1 MEGLHGLP
9 AVAAP
14 TFFPKASKNKDI
26 WWETKTPSSTS
37 TLRDE
42 SENEPGEAE
51 DTWDPSDEQ
60 ENGHTKTTAYLWDSM
75 DEEDRKDTIDTL
87 QQSDEW
93 VIWKSKDKWSTTLKA
108 ADFHQLLYIKKDT
121 QEDCWGSKIKGWW
134 RSGDIRVKKP
144 KKTYKCWVKNKTK
157 VPMGAQDVII
167 TALQAPNLN
176 SGKDEY
182 VVDTTGHETHY
193 WQGTESGLLGAF
205 EFQGAC
211 TAGDGS
217 CDMGSKSMGAGFCNL
232 GQLGWN
238 TQTPLPPPSLQD
250 QRTRNS
256 RKVGR
261 EDEGVSSTR
270 PEMVALAEC
279 LEDHDDKISLLYLTD
294 SEAILQAIH
303 RWIGCGAKLNLSKSP
318 DADVLKRV
326 IIKLQKRV
334 LAGAAT
340 LLVKVKAHRGDPLN
354 EEADIRAE
362 LGRLKGHQEV
372 KWNDPTNRTIY
383 RWQEGHHT
391 RSTTWTNTVRNR
403 FRQKAGEIEAFQAL
417 EIGAAKWCKEHIP
430 RKGKDLHNITEEGM
444 SLLDDTELWWE
455 KQNLLWACH
464 ASRSK
469 NRVNR
474 DGSFVQH
481 QIGAISSTF
490 TSDWYLRKG
499 ESRDKMGEWL
509 KKATV
514 RSQDQ
519 RRMLQANTHSFP
531 SNYWRNK
538 ITKGKESDKCDLCR
552 ALWIAEGRF
561 NTEDELPTQTL
572 GHIQHQCEALSE
584 AHTLAHHRCWR
595 IIHAELRR
603 LASSKW
609 QFICINGEK
618 NLKTIW
624 NELEDEIPEV
634 FNFCSVQTLE
644 NAATEQARHHPLT
657 EAEENKHKAGT
668 TKEKIVLD
676 RLWNKRPDGF
686 AIKMPTDSKAGEL
699 VILEFKRM
707 SCVTDQYVKRARNA
721 AEAQYAVIKS
731 ALQQTLGPQ
740 GWTVSQRSFIAG
752 ARSLNEK
759 DLHDNLAYFKV
770 PQAGIDSIRSKL
782 AFKIFDEYANILKGM
797 YSTKFNGRPTNQGDH
812 DQMITAPGGPS
823 PPLITFL
830 QAWQPNNIRRQK
842 EKEKKG
848 ID

>member
-1 MEGLHGLP
+1 
-9 AVAAP
+9 
-14 TFFPKASKNKDI
+14 
-26 WWETKTPSSTS
+26 
-37 TLRDE
+37 
-42 SENEPGEAE
+42 
-51 DTWDPSDEQ
+51 
-60 ENGHTKTTAYLWDSM
+60 M
-75 DEEDRKDTIDTL
+75 DEEDRKDTMNIL
-87 QQSDEW
+87 KQSDEW
-93 VIWKSKDKWSTTLKA
+93 VIWKSKDKWTTPLKA
-108 ADFHQLLYIKKDT
+108 AGFHQLLHIK
-121 QEDCWGSKIKGWW
+121 EDIREECWGSKIKGWW
-134 RSGDIRVKKP
+134 RTGDIRVKQP
-144 KKTYKCWVKNKTK
+144 KKIYECWVKDKTK
-157 VPMGAQDVII
+157 APPGAQDAII
-167 TALQAPNLN
+167 TALHAPNHN
-176 SGKDEY
+176 FGKDEY
-182 VVDTTGHETHY
+182 TVDTLGHEAHY

-205 EFQGAC
+205 EFKGAC

-217 CDMGSKSMGAGFCNL
+217 CDNGSRSMGAGFCNL

-238 TQTPLPPPSLQD
+238 TQTPLPPSALHD

-270 PEMVALAEC
+270 PELVALAEC
-279 LEDHDDKISLLYLTD
+279 LEDHDEDISLLYLTD

-318 DADVLKRV
+318 DADVLKKI

-362 LGRLKGHQEV
+362 MGRRKEIKEV
-372 KWNDPTNRTIY
+372 GWNDPTNRTIY
-383 RWQEGHHT
+383 RWKVGQIT
-391 RSTTWTNTVRNR
+391 RSTAWTNTVKNR
-403 FRQKAGEIEAFQAL
+403 FRQKAGEIEASRAL

-430 RKGKDLHNITEEGM
+430 RKGNNIDDITEEGLA
-444 SLLDDTELWWE
+444 LLDDAELWME
-455 KQNLLWACH
+455 RQSLLWACH

-469 NRVNR
+469 DRVNK
-474 DGSFVQH
+474 DGSFMTH
-481 QIGAISSTF
+481 QLGAISSTF

-552 ALWIAEGRF
+552 ALWITEGRF
-561 NTEDELPTQTL
+561 NTEDELPIQTL

-584 AHTLAHHRCWR
+584 IHTLAHHRCWR
-595 IIHAELRR
+595 IIHAELGR

-609 QFICINGEK
+609 RFICINGEK
-618 NLKTIW
+618 TLKTIW
-624 NELEDEIPEV
+624 NELEVEFPEI
-634 FNFCSVQTLE
+634 FDLCSVQLLE
-644 NAATEQARHHPLT
+644 NAATAQMGHHPLT
-657 EAEENKHKAGT
+657 EAEQRKRDAGT
-668 TKEKIVLD
+668 SEATIAID

-686 AIKMPTDSKAGEL
+686 AIKKPTETKAGEL

-707 SCVTDQYVKRARNA
+707 SCVTDQYVKRAKNV
-721 AEAQYAVIKS
+721 AEAQYAPIKS
-731 ALQQTLGPQ
+731 ALQRTLGRH
-740 GWTVSQRSFIAG
+740 GWTVTQKSFIAG

-782 AFKIFDEYANILKGM
+782 ALKIFDEYANILKGM
-797 YSTKFNGRPTNQGDH
+797 YSTRFNGRPKERVTTNTGDH
-812 DQMITAPGGPS
+812 DQMDTAPDGPS
-823 PPLITFL
+823 PPLITSL
-830 QAWQPNNIRRQK
+830 QAWQPNKIRRQK

-848 ID
+848 DG

>member
-1 MEGLHGLP
+1 
-9 AVAAP
+9 
-14 TFFPKASKNKDI
+14 
-26 WWETKTPSSTS
+26 
-37 TLRDE
+37 
-42 SENEPGEAE
+42 
-51 DTWDPSDEQ
+51 
-60 ENGHTKTTAYLWDSM
+60 M

-108 ADFHQLLYIKKDT
+108 ADVHQLLYIKKDT

-144 KKTYKCWVKNKTK
+144 KKTYECWVKNKTK
-157 VPMGAQDVII
+157 VPMGAQDDII

-182 VVDTTGHETHY
+182 VVDTAGHETHY

-256 RKVGR
+256 RKVRR

-372 KWNDPTNRTIY
+372 KWNDSTNRTIY
-383 RWQEGHHT
+383 RWQEGQHT

-469 NRVNR
+469 NRVNS

-657 EAEENKHKAGT
+657 EGEENKHKAGT

-812 DQMITAPGGPS
+812 DQMITAPSGPS
-823 PPLITFL
+823 PPLITSL

-848 ID
+848 IG